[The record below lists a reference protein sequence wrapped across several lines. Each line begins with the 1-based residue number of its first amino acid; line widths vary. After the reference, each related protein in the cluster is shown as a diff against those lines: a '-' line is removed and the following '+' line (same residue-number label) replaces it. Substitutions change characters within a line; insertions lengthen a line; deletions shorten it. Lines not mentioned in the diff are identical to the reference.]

1 MEKESKITT
10 GLSKFKEFMIKLK
23 KNNIITKNLSECKN
37 FVGKLKR
44 GPEEGESWTRIGYA
58 IESIPKI
65 INKISG
71 MMFVYLYLLFI
82 AKGGY
87 KNFVKNY
94 FNLTCEKCTVE
105 DFWCNP
111 IILVVFAL
119 IFVCAVATFFKIFK
133 GNSLKMK
140 IFAAISAIGIII
152 SGFEASKLSR
162 ICKKEFYS
170 SHALYPKGARM
181 PPLL

>member
-1 MEKESKITT
+1 MEEESKITT

-37 FVGKLKR
+37 FVGKLKH

-65 INKISG
+65 INKISV

-87 KNFVKNY
+87 ENFVKNY

-133 GNSLKMK
+133 GNSLKVNYHRLK
-140 IFAAISAIGIII
+140 SVA
-152 SGFEASKLSR
+152 
-162 ICKKEFYS
+162 CS
-170 SHALYPKGARM
+170 SQA
-181 PPLL
+181 